1 MSGIDGN
8 ARGQAVDWPQSRAEV
23 LRVDATRARFMRLWA
38 GMMAQTL
45 ASVAHVVLELGQVP
59 HEAVSGHR
67 RERP

>member
-1 MSGIDGN
+1 MDL
-8 ARGQAVDWPQSRAEV
+8 PQSRAEV
-23 LRVDATRARFMRLWA
+23 LQADATRARFMRLWA